1 MKMLRDRLVPSTAL
15 LALLLL
21 VTTCGEERL
30 LAPEEPPVEAAL
42 SVAAVDA
49 AAVPADDVVTLSDM
63 LEDPFVHLLIGSLN
77 NPVAAEAIRAS
88 LTAASGELSAYQP
101 ISAQLALVSAQ
112 SEIETY
118 ADEGEADAD
127 DVVTLA
133 ALRLIF
139 GQADEQAVHDTDDG
153 ATEHGE
159 AEERE
164 ILDEKPRR
172 RVEQ

>member
-30 LAPEEPPVEAAL
+30 LAPEEPAL
-42 SVAAVDA
+42 SVAAVDT
-49 AAVPADDVVTLSDM
+49 AAVTEPADYVFTLSDM
-63 LEDPFVHLLIGSLN
+63 LEDPFVHLLIRSLN
-77 NPVAAEAIRAS
+77 NPAAAEAIRAS

-101 ISAQLALVSAQ
+101 ISAQLALASAQ
-112 SEIETY
+112 SEIEKY
-118 ADEGEADAD
+118 ADEGETDAD

-139 GQADEQAVHDTDDG
+139 DQAEELSAQDTDDG
-153 ATEHGE
+153 ATEQGE

-164 ILDEKPRR
+164 ILDEKPRT
-172 RVEQ
+172 EG